1 MSEELSAGITP
12 PHSLEAEQ
20 ACLGSCLIDPDAF
33 GKVSETLSGPDDF
46 YREAHKEIYA
56 AMVALAEDN
65 SNIDLITV
73 SHYLREHD
81 RLELCGGATFLDG
94 LTSMVAYSA
103 HVGEYAKIV
112 ANKATERRL
121 QQAGN
126 AIVRLA
132 FDGEEDTAH
141 KVDQA
146 EEMVFAVSSLNQRSD
161 LLPLKIPLEETF
173 STLYERYLN
182 NITITG
188 VPTGFDELDNLT
200 GGLQPANLIVIGARP
215 SMGKTAFALSLA
227 SNVAKNEEMGAV
239 AVFSLEMSR
248 EEICQRLLCSTARVN
263 NMDLR
268 QGRLQNPDWQRIA
281 HAVNILEESPIF
293 IDDQSGTTVL
303 DIKAKLRRLKKRE
316 ESSTGL
322 SHGHGLS
329 LVIIDYLQL
338 IRGSSANAGS
348 ASNRVLEI
356 SEITRQLKGLA
367 KELHVPVVALSQLSR
382 NLESRQDKRPIMADL
397 RESGS
402 IEQDADLIAFL
413 YRDKYYNPQSEA
425 GNTTE
430 IIIAKQRNGPV
441 DTVKLAFEQNYGCF
455 TALAHVP
462 EPMGYNPAASP
473 AQITQQY
480 YDM

>member
-1 MSEELSAGITP
+1 MSEEFSAGITP

-46 YREAHKEIYA
+46 YREAHKEIYS

-81 RLELCGGATFLDG
+81 KLELCGGASFLDG

-132 FDGEEDTAH
+132 FDGEEETAH

-161 LLPLKIPLEETF
+161 LLPLKTTLASTF

-227 SNVAKNEEMGAV
+227 SNVAKNETMGAV

-248 EEICQRLLCSTARVN
+248 DEICQRLLCSQARVN

-268 QGRLQNPDWQRIA
+268 QGKLKDDDWQRVA
-281 HAVNILEESPIF
+281 AAVNILDNAPIF

-316 ESSTGL
+316 ESTTGL
-322 SHGHGLS
+322 SQGRGLS

-338 IRGSSANAGS
+338 IRGSSANSGS
-348 ASNRVLEI
+348 SNRVLEI

-462 EPMGYNPAASP
+462 EPVGYNRAASP
-473 AQITQQY
+473 AQMTQQY